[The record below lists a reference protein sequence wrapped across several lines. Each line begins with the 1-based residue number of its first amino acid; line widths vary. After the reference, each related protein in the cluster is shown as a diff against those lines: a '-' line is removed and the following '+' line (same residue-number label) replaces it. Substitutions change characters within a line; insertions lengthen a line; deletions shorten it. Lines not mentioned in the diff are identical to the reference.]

1 VADGAGHRVEELD
14 PSWRDAVVA
23 LWRSAGLTRPW
34 NDPVTDFD
42 RAVGGPTSAVLGILD
57 GQALVATAMVGHD
70 GHRGWLYYVA
80 VADAVR
86 GTGLGRRIMAGAEEW
101 LRRAGAPKA
110 QLMVRTDNAGATG
123 FYRHLGYEVADTA
136 VLGRRLDA

>member
-1 VADGAGHRVEELD
+1 MTDGGGHRAEELD
-14 PSWRDAVVA
+14 TAWRDTVVA

-42 RAVGGPTSAVLGILD
+42 RAVRGPTSAVLGILE
-57 GQALVATAMVGHD
+57 GERLLATAMVGHD

-80 VADAVR
+80 VADDVR
-86 GTGLGRRIMAGAEEW
+86 GTGLGRQIMAGAEDW

-110 QLMVRTDNAGATG
+110 QLMVRTDNAGAAD
-123 FYRHLGYEVADTA
+123 FYRHLGYEAADTT
-136 VLGRRLDA
+136 VLGRRLDG